1 MQNNNIFEFLDWV
14 LKKKEKE
21 PIYENNIS
29 TYIIN
34 RWLSMS
40 DLDAAKIINV
50 STNRW
55 DTQQED
61 SDNFLNN
68 CKFYKTLL
76 PKIHK
81 KIEYI
86 KRKDLK
92 SQEDFEK
99 ELEENL
105 LIKEYEISK
114 RELKIYNNLLDN
126 IKTKDK

>member
-1 MQNNNIFEFLDWV
+1 MQTSNIFEFLDWV

-29 TYIIN
+29 NYIIN

-40 DLDAAKIINV
+40 DLDVCKIINV

-55 DTQQED
+55 DKCIDNSE
-61 SDNFLNN
+61 NFLDN

-86 KRKDLK
+86 KKK
-92 SQEDFEK
+92 GFKNEEESNEDV
-99 ELEENL
+99 LA
-105 LIKEYEISK
+105 KEYEISK
-114 RELKIYNNLLDN
+114 REIDIYDKLLEN
-126 IKTKDK
+126 IKTEDK

>member
-1 MQNNNIFEFLDWV
+1 MQTSNIFEFLDWV

-29 TYIIN
+29 NYIIN

-40 DLDAAKIINV
+40 DLDVCKIINV

-55 DTQQED
+55 DKCIDNSE
-61 SDNFLNN
+61 NFLDN

-86 KRKDLK
+86 KKK
-92 SQEDFEK
+92 GFKNEEESNEDV
-99 ELEENL
+99 LA
-105 LIKEYEISK
+105 KEYEISK
-114 RELKIYNNLLDN
+114 REIDIYNKLLEN
-126 IKTKDK
+126 IKTEDK

>member
-1 MQNNNIFEFLDWV
+1 MQTSNIFEFLDWV

-29 TYIIN
+29 NYIIN

-40 DLDAAKIINV
+40 DLDVCKIINV

-55 DTQQED
+55 DKYIDNSE
-61 SDNFLNN
+61 NFLDN

-86 KRKDLK
+86 KKK
-92 SQEDFEK
+92 GFKNEEESNEDV
-99 ELEENL
+99 LA
-105 LIKEYEISK
+105 KEYEISK
-114 RELKIYNNLLDN
+114 REIDIYDKLLEN
-126 IKTKDK
+126 IKTEDK